1 MADGQM
7 DTPMPENAVD
17 SAVTSPDTAE
27 APGETASSEI
37 VETPAEDKAPK
48 WDGEFDPDRAAKL
61 VANLRSEKDEL
72 KRELAELK
80 KALSEREEVGKSELA
95 QLRERAEKAEKELAQ
110 LKTQSFIASALR
122 EHGLSED
129 LSEFVSGGSEEEIK
143 AKVAKL
149 AEKLGPT
156 PVVTGKPKPKLV
168 PGEGSE
174 AAAPDFDPEA
184 IAAKIR
190 KRL

>member
-1 MADGQM
+1 VRSYGLTCVLARQ
-7 DTPMPENAVD
+7 P
-17 SAVTSPDTAE
+17 SPPPSPSPLSLHD
-27 APGETASSEI
+27 
-37 VETPAEDKAPK
+37 
-48 WDGEFDPDRAAKL
+48 
-61 VANLRSEKDEL
+61 
-72 KRELAELK
+72 
-80 KALSEREEVGKSELA
+80 ALPIS
-95 QLRERAEKAEKELAQ
+95 EKAEQELAQ

-149 AEKLGPT
+149 AEKLGTT
-156 PVVTGKPKPKLV
+156 PVVPGKPKPKLV
-168 PGEGSE
+168 PGDGSG